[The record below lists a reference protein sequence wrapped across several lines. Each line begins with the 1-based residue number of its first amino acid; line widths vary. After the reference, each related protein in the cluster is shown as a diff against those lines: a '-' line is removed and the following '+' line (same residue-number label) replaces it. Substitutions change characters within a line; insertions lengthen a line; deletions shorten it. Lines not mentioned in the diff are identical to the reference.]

1 MLFST
6 FNTVKNIKKP
16 IEIGSVTSKRR
27 DRITQEEKYA
37 NKENRRQQVFQSP
50 SLNISSP
57 MDSNTDIESQ
67 VEDTVISENERKEL
81 LSLFT
86 DKNIS
91 MDFVLEMKEAF
102 IYFDKVTTLISNI
115 KMRISLFIMR
125 SKCFN
130 L

>member
-1 MLFST
+1 M
-6 FNTVKNIKKP
+6 
-16 IEIGSVTSKRR
+16 GSVTSKRR

-50 SLNISSP
+50 SFNISSP

-115 KMRISLFIMR
+115 KMRISLFINE
-125 SKCFN
+125 KQVLQFVNHN
-130 L
+130 LDCRMEMVL

>member
-1 MLFST
+1 MPFT
-6 FNTVKNIKKP
+6 PFNTFKNILKT
-16 IEIGSVTSKRR
+16 IEMGSVTSKRR

-57 MDSNTDIESQ
+57 MNSNTDLESQ

-102 IYFDKVTTLISNI
+102 IYFDKVIFLLTNI
-115 KMRISLFIMR
+115 
-125 SKCFN
+125 
-130 L
+130 